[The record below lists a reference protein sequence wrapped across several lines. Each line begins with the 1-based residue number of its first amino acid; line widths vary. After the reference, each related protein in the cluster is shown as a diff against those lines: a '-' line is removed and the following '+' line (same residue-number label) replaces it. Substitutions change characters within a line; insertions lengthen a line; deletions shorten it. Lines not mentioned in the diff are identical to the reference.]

1 MTARDFP
8 PIHPGEILLSE
19 FIQPYDLNLSQL
31 ANNIGMPV
39 RRVREIVRGKRAIT
53 ADTALRLARY
63 FSTSTEF
70 WLNLQSHYDLEVAL
84 EQIGDRLEQ
93 EVKPLVI
100 RQPVTETTT
109 TTSP

>member
-19 FIQPYDLNLSQL
+19 FIEPYGLNPSRL
-31 ANNIGMPV
+31 AKNIGVPV
-39 RRVREIVRGKRAIT
+39 RRVQEIVRGRRTIT

-63 FSTSTEF
+63 FGTSTEF

-84 EQIGDRLEQ
+84 ERRGDRPER
-93 EVKPLVI
+93 EVKPLAV
-100 RQPVTETTT
+100 RHTVTETTT
-109 TTSP
+109 SL

>member
-19 FIQPYDLNLSQL
+19 FIEPYGLNPSHF
-31 ANNIGMPV
+31 AKDIGVPA
-39 RRVREIVRGKRAIT
+39 RRVQEIVRGRRAIT

-63 FSTSTEF
+63 FGTSTEF

-84 EQIGDRLEQ
+84 ERLGDRLEQ
-93 EVKPLVI
+93 EVKPLAV
-100 RQPVTETTT
+100 RHTVTGT
-109 TTSP
+109 TTSL

>member
-19 FIQPYDLNLSQL
+19 FIEPYGLNPSRL
-31 ANNIGMPV
+31 ARNIGVPA
-39 RRVREIVRGKRAIT
+39 RRIQEIVRGSRAIT

-70 WLNLQSHYDLEVAL
+70 WLNLQSHYELRIERRL
-84 EQIGDRLEQ
+84 LREQVEAIQ
-93 EVKPLVI
+93 PLKVG
-100 RQPVTETTT
+100 
-109 TTSP
+109 